1 MGLRGPG
8 ASRQKAAQAKIAETK
23 PRPFPWKRKG
33 LSLAEQMI
41 AFLQWLPITK
51 GRLRGKKMKLLP
63 SQREFIEAVFAEPRK
78 GHPRVSLA
86 ILSQAKG
93 NGKSGLVAGICLAG
107 LVGPLAEERGA
118 VYSASIDRGKA
129 GVIFDEMKAII
140 LRVPEFA
147 VRCNITDFHKKIHVI
162 AEGDGFDSTFAALSA
177 DASGAQGLAPT
188 LWVYDELGE
197 AKDGE
202 LLTVLMES
210 EGKRDHTL
218 GIVLSTQ
225 AESDDHPLSKII
237 DDAET
242 GADASVYLQI
252 HRAPMDADP
261 FSDETLKAANPA
273 WGVFLDMA
281 ALKKSR
287 DRAMRIPAFEA
298 SYRRLRLN
306 QRIDS
311 RSEDRLVTAAV
322 WKQNVG
328 DIPALEMRAAMK
340 GRVAFGGLDLAGKND
355 LCALVLVFPSA
366 DPQPH
371 YSILPFF
378 WTPQGRMTQRTPAEQ
393 QRFRE
398 WSAKG
403 FLNIV
408 PGDVVT
414 TDIVAKEIEKLKVEF
429 DLKTVNYDRW
439 RIEYLKKDLADLE
452 IDLPMESFG
461 QGHSKAMAPAVEF
474 LAECALTSRL
484 QHGGHPVLTASV
496 SQAIV
501 VTDKAGN
508 PMIDKPKSNKS
519 GPVRIDGAIALTM
532 ALGAAKGWEPPPR
545 KKTLANMIR
554 RPVMVGI

>member
-1 MGLRGPG
+1 
-8 ASRQKAAQAKIAETK
+8 
-23 PRPFPWKRKG
+23 
-33 LSLAEQMI
+33 
-41 AFLQWLPITK
+41 
-51 GRLRGKKMKLLP
+51 MKLLP
-63 SQREFIEAVFAEPRK
+63 SQREFIESVFAKPKRNQ
-78 GHPRVSLA
+78 PRVSLA

-107 LVGPLAEERGA
+107 LLGPLSEERGA

-162 AEGDGFDSTFAALSA
+162 TEGDGFDSTFSALSA

-202 LLTVLMES
+202 LLTVLLES

-225 AESDDHPLSKII
+225 AESDDHPLSRLI

-242 GADASVYLQI
+242 GADQSVHLQI
-252 HRAPMDADP
+252 HRAPIDADP
-261 FSDETLKAANPA
+261 FSDQTLKAANPA
-273 WGVFLDMA
+273 WGVFLDHD
-281 ALKKSR
+281 ALVKSR
-287 DRAMRIPAFEA
+287 NRAMRIPAFEPA
-298 SYRRLRLN
+298 YRRLRLN

-328 DIPALEMRAAMK
+328 DTAANDMRVALK
-340 GRVAFGGLDLAGKND
+340 GRAAFGGLDLAGKND
-355 LCALVLVFPSA
+355 LCALVLVFPS
-366 DPQPH
+366 DDVPVR
-371 YSILPFF
+371 YDILPFF
-378 WTPQGRMTQRTPAEQ
+378 WTPQGQMDKRTPAEQ

-398 WSAKG
+398 WESKG
-403 FLNIV
+403 FLNV
-408 PGDVVT
+408 VKGDVVT
-414 TDIVAKEIEKLKVEF
+414 TDIVAREIEALKDEF
-429 DLKTVNYDRW
+429 DLKTVNYDKW
-439 RIEYLKKDLADLE
+439 RIEYLKKDLADLN
-452 IDLPMESFG
+452 ITDLPMDSFG
-461 QGHSKAMAPAVEF
+461 QGHSKAMAPAIEF

-484 QHGGHPVLTASV
+484 GHGGHPVLTASV

-501 VTDKAGN
+501 TLDRAGN

-519 GPVRIDGAIALTM
+519 GPVRIDGAVALTM

-545 KKTLANMIR
+545 KRTLANMLR